1 MTKVWSAGAA
11 RRRSRV
17 AAAPLPRPGSLAS
30 VSRYYAIGELGRVRV
45 SGFVAWLLWLTVH
58 LTFLTGFKNRVS
70 ALFHWVVSFLGRSR
84 AERPIT
90 AQQVFARQ
98 LMEASADPGSAA
110 PILREPIGTPR
121 G

>member
-1 MTKVWSAGAA
+1 M
-11 RRRSRV
+11 
-17 AAAPLPRPGSLAS
+17 
-30 VSRYYAIGELGRVRV
+30 
-45 SGFVAWLLWLTVH
+45 
-58 LTFLTGFKNRVS
+58 S